1 MKLTRLKTIL
11 SAAVSRS
18 GIGLALGGGL
28 LLGGCAVAPQPAP
41 MVPPALPVMP
51 MSAVTTS
58 DGAIYSATPRLV
70 LFEDVRA
77 RSVGDVLTVVLS
89 EQTNA
94 SKSASTAT
102 DKETGF
108 ELSPGPLFGT
118 DVSGSTLDS
127 SQDFAGNGSS
137 SQNNSLTGSL
147 TVTVV
152 GVLDNGL
159 LAIQGEKWL
168 TLNQGKEYLRIA
180 GHVRGAD
187 IRTDNSVL
195 STQIANAQITYS
207 GAGALHDA
215 NRQGWLTRMFA
226 SVLSPL

>member
-1 MKLTRLKTIL
+1 MINSPQQRLFL
-11 SAAVSRS
+11 
-18 GIGLALGGGL
+18 LALSL
-28 LLGGCAVAPQPAP
+28 LAGCSVAPQQPP
-41 MVPPALPVMP
+41 PDLPALPELPLASMTATQG
-51 MSAVTTS
+51 S
-58 DGAIYSATPRLV
+58 IYSAAPRLV

-77 RSVGDVLTVVLS
+77 RNVGDVLTVVLS
-89 EQTNA
+89 ERTDA

-102 DKETGF
+102 DRATAF

-118 DVSGSTLDS
+118 DVSGSQLDG

-137 SQNNSLTGSL
+137 SQNNSLSGSL

-152 GVLDNGL
+152 GVLNNGL

-187 IRTDNSVL
+187 VRPDNSVL
-195 STQIANAQITYS
+195 STQIANARITYS
-207 GAGALHDA
+207 GTGALHDA
-215 NRQGWLTRMFA
+215 NRQGWLTRLFA

>member
-1 MKLTRLKTIL
+1 MNRITRLT
-11 SAAVSRS
+11 
-18 GIGLALGGGL
+18 L
-28 LLGGCAVAPQPAP
+28 LMLLVLLTVLGGCATKAQKPPAP
-41 MVPPALPVMP
+41 LPAMP
-51 MSAVTTS
+51 TTTQQATPAS
-58 DGAIYSATPRLV
+58 QGAIYQPSPRLV

-77 RSVGDVLTVVLS
+77 RNVGDVITVVLT

-102 DKETGF
+102 DRETSF
-108 ELSPGPLFGT
+108 DLSPGPLFGR
-118 DVSGSTLDS
+118 DIQASQLESG
-127 SQDFAGNGSS
+127 QDFSGNGSS
-137 SQNNSLTGSL
+137 SQNNSLSGSL

-152 GVLDNGL
+152 GVLGNGL

-187 IRTDNSVL
+187 VRANNTVL

-207 GAGALHDA
+207 GSGALHDA
-215 NRQGWLTRMFA
+215 NRQGWLTRLFA
-226 SVLSPL
+226 NVLSPL